1 MDKPSNSGTLNL
13 KPLYELAAK
22 LGPQGLLGRST
33 EGREYGKAVKESTSI
48 IPTTQGIYIWG
59 YYQSNK
65 LWRTVYLGK
74 AGFGGSSNLN
84 LRIDEELRDE
94 RPFLWVG
101 KQTRMSLD
109 EVKLEWLRL
118 GGKNGIHTKA
128 AVNHVDRALR
138 KDKTTHIHWVAMPET
153 DNHSIL
159 KIEADL
165 VEVMNPIA
173 NVHRP
178 APSHDISATAIDVLK
193 EFRALINNNR

>member
-1 MDKPSNSGTLNL
+1 MEKPPHSGTLNL
-13 KPLYELAAK
+13 KSLYELAAK

-33 EGREYGKAVKESTSI
+33 EGREYGKSVKELTSI
-48 IPTTQGIYIWG
+48 IPPTQGLYIWG

-74 AGFGGSSNLN
+74 AGFGRSSNLK

-101 KQTRMSLD
+101 KRTGMALE
-109 EVKLEWLRL
+109 EVRVEWLRL
-118 GGKNGIHTKA
+118 VCKDGEDNKAGK
-128 AVNHVDRALR
+128 NHVDRALR
-138 KDKTTHIHWVAMPET
+138 KEKTTHIHWVAMPDT

-193 EFRALINNNR
+193 GFRALINNNR